1 MKTLKH
7 ISAFFLL
14 VPLLASCHFLEVE
27 KTGKTSIKNFY
38 SDIYALDAAVNGV
51 YGLTYKFYDS
61 YMVLYPEVTGD
72 LVRLQATTSEWR
84 QQFDFISDE
93 SDETSAV
100 GYIWKNGY
108 EIIANANEVIQY
120 GPSVS
125 DRFPQQAASVR
136 NYIAQ
141 AYFIRALIHLD
152 LSLVYGQTYTYTADG
167 SHLGTAVMT
176 SIPDVKSKIARSS
189 AAVTYKRILDDLRT
203 ASDMFADGWT
213 KGCYYAS
220 PAACKALMARVYL
233 YMGNYSEAKKC
244 ASEVIADYGLSLTPR
259 SDYVA
264 MFCARK
270 EGPEAIFRL
279 NGLSG
284 GSKLGSMFDYNTPS
298 MNPSSKLM
306 DIFSSDEHVW
316 TGTDVRSELLSYKS
330 SGGDEFSGVCMKFT
344 DTEDIDDTQKRYDP
358 FVLRLSEMYLIRAEA
373 ACHDGDIETAVSDIA
388 TLEARAR
395 GVKASDINVS
405 FSSID
410 DLAGIVQR
418 ERIKE
423 LFLEGHR
430 LFDLTRRHETL
441 TRDVACGS
449 SVLTLTYPDDRF
461 VLPIPLVE
469 LDANEAMQPNP
480 VNGTQR

>member
-7 ISAFFLL
+7 ISAFLLL

-51 YGLTYKFYDS
+51 YGLTYKFYDN

-93 SDETSAV
+93 SDETTAV

-152 LSLVYGQTYTYTADG
+152 LSLVYGQTYTYSADG

-176 SIPDVKSKIARSS
+176 TIPDVKSKIARST
-189 AAVTYKRILDDLRT
+189 AAVTYKRILDDLQT

-244 ASEVIADYGLSLTPR
+244 ASEVISDYGLSLTPR
-259 SDYVA
+259 ADYVA
-264 MFCARK
+264 MFCGRK
-270 EGPEAIFRL
+270 EGTEAIFRL

-284 GSKLGSMFDYNTPS
+284 GYKLGAMFDYNSPN

-306 DIFSSDEHVW
+306 DIFSSDEHAW
-316 TGTDVRSELLSYKS
+316 AGTDIRSELLSYKS

-373 ACHDGDIETAVSDIA
+373 ACHDGDIDTAVSDIA

-395 GVKASDINVS
+395 GVKASEINVVYS
-405 FSSID
+405 NAEELDRI
-410 DLAGIVQR
+410 IRR
-418 ERIKE
+418 ERVKE

-441 TRDVACGS
+441 SRDAACGS
-449 SVLTLTYPDDRF
+449 SVLSMTYPDDRF
-461 VLPIPLVE
+461 ILPIPLVE
-469 LDANEAMQPNP
+469 LDANKAMQPNP
-480 VNGTQR
+480 INGTQR

>member
-7 ISAFFLL
+7 ISAFLLL

-51 YGLTYKFYDS
+51 YGLTYKFYDN

-125 DRFPQQAASVR
+125 DRFPQQAATVR

-152 LSLVYGQTYTYTADG
+152 LSLVYGQTYTYSADG

-176 SIPDVKSKIARSS
+176 SIPDVKSKIARSLAS
-189 AAVTYKRILDDLRT
+189 VTYKRILDDLRT

-233 YMGNYSEAKKC
+233 YMGNYADAKKY
-244 ASEVIADYGLSLTPR
+244 ASEVISDYGLSLTPR
-259 SDYVA
+259 ADYVA
-264 MFCARK
+264 MFCGRK
-270 EGPEAIFRL
+270 EGQEAIFRL

-316 TGTDVRSELLSYKS
+316 TGTDIRSELLSYKS

-395 GVKASDINVS
+395 GVKASDINVT

-418 ERIKE
+418 ERVKE

-430 LFDLTRRHETL
+430 LFDLTRRHEML
-441 TRDVACGS
+441 SRDAACGS
-449 SVLTLTYPDDRF
+449 SVLSMTYPDDRF
-461 VLPIPLVE
+461 ILPIPLVE

>member
-7 ISAFFLL
+7 ISAFLLL
-14 VPLLASCHFLEVE
+14 VPLLASCHLLEVE

-51 YGLTYKFYDS
+51 YGLTYKFYDN
-61 YMVLYPEVTGD
+61 YMVLYPEVAGD
-72 LVRLQATTSEWR
+72 LVRLQATTSDWR

-93 SDETSAV
+93 SDETTAV

-152 LSLVYGQTYTYTADG
+152 LSLVYGQTYTYSADG

-176 SIPDVKSKIARSS
+176 TIPDVKSKIARST
-189 AAVTYKRILDDLRT
+189 AAVTYKRILDDIQT

-270 EGPEAIFRL
+270 EGTEAILRL
-279 NGLSG
+279 NGL
-284 GSKLGSMFDYNTPS
+284 
-298 MNPSSKLM
+298 
-306 DIFSSDEHVW
+306 
-316 TGTDVRSELLSYKS
+316 

-373 ACHDGDIETAVSDIA
+373 ACHDGDIDTAVSDIA
-388 TLEARAR
+388 ALEARAR
-395 GVKASDINVS
+395 GVKASEINVVYS
-405 FSSID
+405 NAEELDRI
-410 DLAGIVQR
+410 IRR
-418 ERIKE
+418 ERVKE

-441 TRDVACGS
+441 SRDAACGS
-449 SVLTLTYPDDRF
+449 SVLSMTYPDDRF
-461 VLPIPLVE
+461 ILPIPLVE
-469 LDANEAMQPNP
+469 LDANKAMQPNP
-480 VNGTQR
+480 INGTQR

>member
-7 ISAFFLL
+7 ISVFLLL

-51 YGLTYKFYDS
+51 YGLTYKFYDN

-125 DRFPQQAASVR
+125 DRFPQQTASVR

-152 LSLVYGQTYTYTADG
+152 LSLVYGQTYTYSADG

-306 DIFSSDEHVW
+306 DIFSSDEHSW

-373 ACHDGDIETAVSDIA
+373 ACHDGDTDTAVSDIA
-388 TLEARAR
+388 ALEARAR
-395 GVKASDINVS
+395 GVKASDINVT

-480 VNGTQR
+480 INGTQR

>member
-7 ISAFFLL
+7 ISAFLLL

-51 YGLTYKFYDS
+51 YGLTYKFYDN
-61 YMVLYPEVTGD
+61 YMVLYPEVAGD

-84 QQFDFISDE
+84 PQFDFISDE

-108 EIIANANEVIQY
+108 EIIANANEVIQF

-125 DRFPQQAASVR
+125 DRFPQQAATVR

-152 LSLVYGQTYTYTADG
+152 LSLVYGQTYTYSADG

-176 SIPDVKSKIARSS
+176 SIPDVKSKIARSLAS
-189 AAVTYKRILDDLRT
+189 VTYKRILDDLQT
-203 ASDMFADGWT
+203 ASNMFADGWT

-233 YMGNYSEAKKC
+233 YMGNYADAKKC

-264 MFCARK
+264 MFCGRK
-270 EGPEAIFRL
+270 EGQEAIFRL

-316 TGTDVRSELLSYKS
+316 TGTDIRSELLSYKS

-344 DTEDIDDTQKRYDP
+344 DTEDIDDVQRRYDP

-395 GVKASDINVS
+395 GVKASDINVT

-410 DLAGIVQR
+410 DLAGIVRR
-418 ERIKE
+418 ERVKE

-441 TRDVACGS
+441 SRDAACGS
-449 SVLTLTYPDDRF
+449 SVLSMTYPDDRF
-461 VLPIPLVE
+461 ILPIPLVE

-480 VNGTQR
+480 INGTQR

>member
-7 ISAFFLL
+7 ISDFLLL
-14 VPLLASCHFLEVE
+14 VPLLASCDFLEVE

-51 YGLTYKFYDS
+51 YGLTYKFYDN
-61 YMVLYPEVTGD
+61 YMVLYPEVAGD

-84 QQFDFISDE
+84 PQFDFISDE
-93 SDETSAV
+93 SDETTAV

-152 LSLVYGQTYTYTADG
+152 LSLVYGQTYTYSADG

-176 SIPDVKSKIARSS
+176 TIPDVKSKIARST
-189 AAVTYKRILDDLRT
+189 AAVTYKRILDDLQT

-233 YMGNYSEAKKC
+233 YMGNYSEAKKY
-244 ASEVIADYGLSLTPR
+244 ASEVISDYGLSLTPR
-259 SDYVA
+259 ADYVA
-264 MFCARK
+264 MFCGRK
-270 EGPEAIFRL
+270 EGQEAIFRL

-284 GSKLGSMFDYNTPS
+284 GYKLGAMFDYNSPS

-306 DIFSSDEHVW
+306 DIFSSDEHAW
-316 TGTDVRSELLSYKS
+316 AGTDIRSELLSYKS
-330 SGGDEFSGVCMKFT
+330 SGRDEFSGVCMKFT

-373 ACHDGDIETAVSDIA
+373 ACHDGDIDTAVSDIA

-395 GVKASDINVS
+395 GVKAAEINVVYS
-405 FSSID
+405 NAEELD
-410 DLAGIVQR
+410 GIIRR
-418 ERIKE
+418 ERVKE

-441 TRDVACGS
+441 SRDAACGS
-449 SVLTLTYPDDRF
+449 SVLSMTYPDERF
-461 VLPIPLVE
+461 ILPIPLVE
-469 LDANEAMQPNP
+469 LDANKAMQPNP
-480 VNGTQR
+480 INGTQR

>member
-7 ISAFFLL
+7 ISAFLLL

-38 SDIYALDAAVNGV
+38 SDVYALDAAVNGV
-51 YGLTYKFYDS
+51 YGLTYKFYDN

-125 DRFPQQAASVR
+125 DRFPQQAATVR

-152 LSLVYGQTYTYTADG
+152 LSLVYGQTYTYSADG

-233 YMGNYSEAKKC
+233 YMGNYADAKKY
-244 ASEVIADYGLSLTPR
+244 ASEVISDYGLSLTPR
-259 SDYVA
+259 ADYVA
-264 MFCARK
+264 MFCGRK
-270 EGPEAIFRL
+270 EGQEAIFRL

-306 DIFSSDEHVW
+306 DIFSSDEHAW
-316 TGTDVRSELLSYKS
+316 AGTDIRSELLSYKS

-395 GVKASDINVS
+395 GVKASDINVT

-418 ERIKE
+418 ERVKE

-441 TRDVACGS
+441 SRDAACGS
-449 SVLTLTYPDDRF
+449 SVLSMSYPDDRF
-461 VLPIPLVE
+461 ILPIPLVE

-480 VNGTQR
+480 INSTQR

>member
-7 ISAFFLL
+7 ISAFLLL

-51 YGLTYKFYDS
+51 YGLTYKFYDN
-61 YMVLYPEVTGD
+61 YMVLYPEVAGD

-93 SDETSAV
+93 SDETTAV

-125 DRFPQQAASVR
+125 DRFPQLAASVR

-152 LSLVYGQTYTYTADG
+152 LSLVYGQTYTYSADG

-176 SIPDVKSKIARSS
+176 TIPDVKSKIARST
-189 AAVTYKRILDDLRT
+189 AAVTYKRILDDLQT
-203 ASDMFADGWT
+203 ALDMFADGWT

-233 YMGNYSEAKKC
+233 YMGNYADAKKY
-244 ASEVIADYGLSLTPR
+244 ASEVISDYGLSLTPR
-259 SDYVA
+259 ADYVA
-264 MFCARK
+264 MFCGRK
-270 EGPEAIFRL
+270 EGQEAIFRL

-306 DIFSSDEHVW
+306 DIFSSDEHSW
-316 TGTDVRSELLSYKS
+316 TGTDIRSELLSYKS

-388 TLEARAR
+388 MLEARAR
-395 GVKASDINVS
+395 GVKASDINVT

-418 ERIKE
+418 ERVKE

-441 TRDVACGS
+441 SRDAACGS
-449 SVLTLTYPDDRF
+449 SVLSMTYPDDRF
-461 VLPIPLVE
+461 ILPIPLVE

-480 VNGTQR
+480 INGTQR

>member
-7 ISAFFLL
+7 ISAFLLL
-14 VPLLASCHFLEVE
+14 VPLLASCDFLEVE

-51 YGLTYKFYDS
+51 YGLTYKFYDN
-61 YMVLYPEVTGD
+61 YMVLYPEVAGD

-84 QQFDFISDE
+84 PQFDFISDE
-93 SDETSAV
+93 SDETTAV

-152 LSLVYGQTYTYTADG
+152 LSLVYGQTYTYSADG

-176 SIPDVKSKIARSS
+176 TIPDVKSKIARST
-189 AAVTYKRILDDLRT
+189 AAVTYKRILDDLQT

-264 MFCARK
+264 MFCGRK
-270 EGPEAIFRL
+270 EGQEAIFRL

-284 GSKLGSMFDYNTPS
+284 GYKLGALFDYNSPS

-306 DIFSSDEHVW
+306 DIFSSDEHAW
-316 TGTDVRSELLSYKS
+316 AGTDIRSELLSYKS
-330 SGGDEFSGVCMKFT
+330 SGGDEFPGVCMKFT

-373 ACHDGDIETAVSDIA
+373 TCHDGDIDTAVSDIA

-395 GVKASDINVS
+395 GVKASEINVVYS
-405 FSSID
+405 NAEELD
-410 DLAGIVQR
+410 GIIRR
-418 ERIKE
+418 ERVKE
-423 LFLEGHR
+423 LFIGI
-430 LFDLTRRHETL
+430 
-441 TRDVACGS
+441 V
-449 SVLTLTYPDDRF
+449 DD
-461 VLPIPLVE
+461 IP
-469 LDANEAMQPNP
+469 
-480 VNGTQR
+480 

>member
-7 ISAFFLL
+7 ISAFLLL
-14 VPLLASCHFLEVE
+14 VPLLASCDFLEVE

-51 YGLTYKFYDS
+51 YGLTYKFYDN
-61 YMVLYPEVTGD
+61 YMVLYPEVAGD

-84 QQFDFISDE
+84 PQFDFISDE
-93 SDETSAV
+93 SDETTAV

-152 LSLVYGQTYTYTADG
+152 LSLVYGQTYTYSADG

-176 SIPDVKSKIARSS
+176 TIPDVKSKIARST
-189 AAVTYKRILDDLRT
+189 AAVTYKRILDDLQT

-233 YMGNYSEAKKC
+233 YMGNYSEAKKY
-244 ASEVIADYGLSLTPR
+244 ASEVISDYGLSLTPR
-259 SDYVA
+259 ADYVA
-264 MFCARK
+264 MFCGRK
-270 EGPEAIFRL
+270 EGQEAIFRL

-284 GSKLGSMFDYNTPS
+284 GYKLGAMFDYNSPS

-306 DIFSSDEHVW
+306 DIFSSDEHAW
-316 TGTDVRSELLSYKS
+316 AGTDIRSELLSCKS
-330 SGGDEFSGVCMKFT
+330 SGRDEFSGVCMKFT

-373 ACHDGDIETAVSDIA
+373 ACHDGDIDTAVSDIA

-395 GVKASDINVS
+395 GVKAAEINVVYS
-405 FSSID
+405 NAEELD
-410 DLAGIVQR
+410 GIIRR
-418 ERIKE
+418 ERVKE

-441 TRDVACGS
+441 SRDAACGS
-449 SVLTLTYPDDRF
+449 SVLSMTYPDERF
-461 VLPIPLVE
+461 ILPIPLVE
-469 LDANEAMQPNP
+469 LDANKAMQPNP
-480 VNGTQR
+480 INGTQR

>member
-7 ISAFFLL
+7 ISALLLL

-51 YGLTYKFYDS
+51 YGLTYKFYDN
-61 YMVLYPEVTGD
+61 YMVLYPEVAGD

-84 QQFDFISDE
+84 PQFDFISDE
-93 SDETSAV
+93 SDETTAV

-125 DRFPQQAASVR
+125 DRFPQQTASVR

-152 LSLVYGQTYTYTADG
+152 LSLVYGQTYTYSADG

-176 SIPDVKSKIARSS
+176 TIPDVKSKIARST
-189 AAVTYKRILDDLRT
+189 AAVTYKRILDDIQT

-270 EGPEAIFRL
+270 EGTEAIFRL
-279 NGLSG
+279 NA
-284 GSKLGSMFDYNTPS
+284 FQA
-298 MNPSSKLM
+298 
-306 DIFSSDEHVW
+306 
-316 TGTDVRSELLSYKS
+316 GTSWEQCL
-330 SGGDEFSGVCMKFT
+330 T
-344 DTEDIDDTQKRYDP
+344 T
-358 FVLRLSEMYLIRAEA
+358 
-373 ACHDGDIETAVSDIA
+373 TAHA
-388 TLEARAR
+388 
-395 GVKASDINVS
+395 
-405 FSSID
+405 
-410 DLAGIVQR
+410 
-418 ERIKE
+418 
-423 LFLEGHR
+423 
-430 LFDLTRRHETL
+430 
-441 TRDVACGS
+441 
-449 SVLTLTYPDDRF
+449 
-461 VLPIPLVE
+461 
-469 LDANEAMQPNP
+469 
-480 VNGTQR
+480 

>member
-7 ISAFFLL
+7 ISAFLLL
-14 VPLLASCHFLEVE
+14 VPLLASCDFLEVE

-51 YGLTYKFYDS
+51 YGLTYKFYDN
-61 YMVLYPEVTGD
+61 YMVLYPEVAGD

-84 QQFDFISDE
+84 PQFDFISDE
-93 SDETSAV
+93 SDETTAV

-152 LSLVYGQTYTYTADG
+152 LSLVYGQTYTYSADG

-176 SIPDVKSKIARSS
+176 TIPDVKSKIARST
-189 AAVTYKRILDDLRT
+189 AAVTYKRILDDLQT
-203 ASDMFADGWT
+203 ASDMFADGWN

-233 YMGNYSEAKKC
+233 YMGNYSEAKKY
-244 ASEVIADYGLSLTPR
+244 ASEVISDYGLSLTPR
-259 SDYVA
+259 ADYVA
-264 MFCARK
+264 MFCGRK
-270 EGPEAIFRL
+270 EGQEAIFRL

-284 GSKLGSMFDYNTPS
+284 GYKLGAMFDYNSPS

-306 DIFSSDEHVW
+306 DIFSSDEHAW
-316 TGTDVRSELLSYKS
+316 AGTDIRSELLSYKS

-344 DTEDIDDTQKRYDP
+344 DTGY
-358 FVLRLSEMYLIRAEA
+358 
-373 ACHDGDIETAVSDIA
+373 
-388 TLEARAR
+388 
-395 GVKASDINVS
+395 
-405 FSSID
+405 
-410 DLAGIVQR
+410 
-418 ERIKE
+418 
-423 LFLEGHR
+423 
-430 LFDLTRRHETL
+430 
-441 TRDVACGS
+441 
-449 SVLTLTYPDDRF
+449 
-461 VLPIPLVE
+461 
-469 LDANEAMQPNP
+469 
-480 VNGTQR
+480 

>member
-7 ISAFFLL
+7 ISAFLLL

-51 YGLTYKFYDS
+51 YGLTYKFYDN

-125 DRFPQQAASVR
+125 DRFPQQTASVR

-152 LSLVYGQTYTYTADG
+152 LSLVYGQTYTYSADG

-270 EGPEAIFRL
+270 EGPEAILRL

-316 TGTDVRSELLSYKS
+316 TGTDIRSELLSYKS

-395 GVKASDINVS
+395 GVKASDINVT
-405 FSSID
+405 FSGID

-441 TRDVACGS
+441 SRDAACGS
-449 SVLTLTYPDDRF
+449 SVLSMTYPDDRF
-461 VLPIPLVE
+461 ILPIPLVE

>member
-7 ISAFFLL
+7 ISAFLLL

-38 SDIYALDAAVNGV
+38 SDIYALDAAVNGI
-51 YGLTYKFYDS
+51 YGLTYKFYDN
-61 YMVLYPEVTGD
+61 YMVLYPEVAGD

-84 QQFDFISDE
+84 QQFDYISDE

-120 GPSVS
+120 GSSVS
-125 DRFPQQAASVR
+125 DRFPQQTASVR

-152 LSLVYGQTYTYTADG
+152 LSLVYGQTYTYSADG

-330 SGGDEFSGVCMKFT
+330 SGGGEFSGVCMKFT

-373 ACHDGDIETAVSDIA
+373 ACHDGDIETVVSDIA

-395 GVKASDINVS
+395 GVKASEINVVYS
-405 FSSID
+405 DAEELDRI
-410 DLAGIVQR
+410 IRR
-418 ERIKE
+418 ERVKE

-441 TRDVACGS
+441 SRDAACGS
-449 SVLTLTYPDDRF
+449 SVLSMTYPDDRF

>member
-7 ISAFFLL
+7 ISAFLLL

-61 YMVLYPEVTGD
+61 YMVLYPEVAGD

-125 DRFPQQAASVR
+125 DRFPQQAATVR

-152 LSLVYGQTYTYTADG
+152 LSLVYGQTYTYSADG

-176 SIPDVKSKIARSS
+176 TIPDVKSKIARST

-306 DIFSSDEHVW
+306 DIFSSDEHSW
-316 TGTDVRSELLSYKS
+316 TGTDIRSELLSYKS
-330 SGGDEFSGVCMKFT
+330 SSGDEFSGVCMKFT

-373 ACHDGDIETAVSDIA
+373 ACHDGDIETAVSDISA
-388 TLEARAR
+388 LEARAR
-395 GVKASDINVS
+395 GVKASDINVT

-461 VLPIPLVE
+461 ILPIPLVE

-480 VNGTQR
+480 INGTQR

>member
-7 ISAFFLL
+7 ISAFLL
-14 VPLLASCHFLEVE
+14 FVPLLASCHFLEVE

-51 YGLTYKFYDS
+51 YGLTYKFYDN

-125 DRFPQQAASVR
+125 DRFPQQTASVR

-152 LSLVYGQTYTYTADG
+152 LSLVYGQTYTYSADG

-373 ACHDGDIETAVSDIA
+373 ACHDGDIDTAVSDIA

-395 GVKASDINVS
+395 GVKASDINVT

-430 LFDLTRRHETL
+430 LFDLARRHETL
-441 TRDVACGS
+441 SRDAACGS
-449 SVLTLTYPDDRF
+449 SVLSMTYPDDRF
-461 VLPIPLVE
+461 ILPIPLVE

-480 VNGTQR
+480 INGTQR

>member
-7 ISAFFLL
+7 ISTFLLL

-38 SDIYALDAAVNGV
+38 SDIYALDAAMNGV

-61 YMVLYPEVTGD
+61 YMVLYPEVAGD

-93 SDETSAV
+93 SDETTAV

-152 LSLVYGQTYTYTADG
+152 LSLVYGQTYTYSADG

-176 SIPDVKSKIARSS
+176 TIPDVKSKIARST

-270 EGPEAIFRL
+270 EGTEAIFRL

-284 GSKLGSMFDYNTPS
+284 GYKLGAMFDYNSPS

-306 DIFSSDEHVW
+306 DIFSSDEHAW
-316 TGTDVRSELLSYKS
+316 AGTDIRSELLSYKS

-373 ACHDGDIETAVSDIA
+373 ACHDGDFATAVSDIA
-388 TLEARAR
+388 TLEDRAR
-395 GVKASDINVS
+395 GVQAYVINV
-405 FSSID
+405 
-410 DLAGIVQR
+410 V
-418 ERIKE
+418 
-423 LFLEGHR
+423 
-430 LFDLTRRHETL
+430 
-441 TRDVACGS
+441 
-449 SVLTLTYPDDRF
+449 
-461 VLPIPLVE
+461 
-469 LDANEAMQPNP
+469 
-480 VNGTQR
+480 